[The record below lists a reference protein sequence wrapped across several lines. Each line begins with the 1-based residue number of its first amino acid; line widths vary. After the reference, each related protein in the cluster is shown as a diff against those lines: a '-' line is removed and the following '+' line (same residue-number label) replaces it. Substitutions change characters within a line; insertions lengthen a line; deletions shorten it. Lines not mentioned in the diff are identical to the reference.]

1 MTEEQIRGGL
11 RNREADC
18 VRNRQ
23 PGYQQPPRRGRDA
36 KEVFGALGKIVAIF
50 VVWGTLLLST
60 AGTAS
65 ATDQLLLLRSPSF
78 GGTNVTPFQYE
89 QFAKTLRDNR
99 AAAAKAAAA
108 ASASGATAADQN
120 QQFADAIIS
129 QLNSLVARD
138 IALKIANSHPGDAG
152 TIQSGSVTI
161 TFINSDG
168 QLNVVITT
176 PSGSTNLSVP
186 TGD

>member
-1 MTEEQIRGGL
+1 
-11 RNREADC
+11 
-18 VRNRQ
+18 
-23 PGYQQPPRRGRDA
+23 
-36 KEVFGALGKIVAIF
+36 
-50 VVWGTLLLST
+50 LST

-65 ATDQLLLLRSPSF
+65 ATDQFLVLRSPSF
-78 GGTNVTPFQYE
+78 GGTNAAPFQYE
-89 QFAKTLRDNR
+89 QFDKTLRDQR
-99 AAAAKAAAA
+99 AAAKAAAS

-120 QQFADAIIS
+120 QQFANAIIS

-138 IALKIANSHPGDAG
+138 IALKIANSKPGDAG
-152 TIQSGSVTI
+152 TIQSGDVSI